1 MKSDLTLVELLSQIE
16 TLLARHPEFSSCKVL
31 TSDKNHE
38 VHSVLRFEGQT
49 LRLGAQHHA

>member
-1 MKSDLTLVELLSQIE
+1 MSDLTLVELLSQIE